1 MQERIITGSNTVW
14 PMLTAMNY
22 VEWALVM
29 QINMEASLMW
39 DAVEGNANSV
49 ANDKAA
55 LAALLRS
62 VPPEMVG
69 ALAVNGM
76 AKATWD
82 AVRTMR
88 VGANLVKEATA
99 QRLRKE
105 FEWIEFHDGETL
117 DAFTIDRKSTRLN
130 SSHPV

>member
-1 MQERIITGSNTVW
+1 MANAHRHELR
-14 PMLTAMNY
+14 
-22 VEWALVM
+22 EWALVM

-39 DAVEGNANSV
+39 DAVEGNASSV
-49 ANDKAA
+49 ANDKAT

-82 AVRTMR
+82 VVMI
-88 VGANLVKEATA
+88 LEKF
-99 QRLRKE
+99 KK
-105 FEWIEFHDGETL
+105 
-117 DAFTIDRKSTRLN
+117 KS
-130 SSHPV
+130 